1 MTQYP
6 KLFIFSLFLFHSFFI
21 FAQKQNP
28 KVRTG
33 LEVLK
38 ASGFEKLKGKKIGLV
53 TNATGVDNGLRSTAD
68 IFFEATKLQLVAYY
82 APEHGIRGDYSAGE
96 YVEFYTDPH
105 SKLPVYSLYGKT
117 RKPTAEMLKGV
128 EVLVYDIQD
137 IGCRSYTY
145 ISTMGMIMEAAAEN
159 NIEVIILDRPN
170 PLGGLRIE
178 GNLTEDDCISF
189 VSQFKIPYLYG
200 LTCGELAVMLNEE
213 KMLGKKCKLEVIKM
227 EGWKRAMNFED
238 TGLEWIPTSP
248 HIPHR
253 NSAYFY
259 PATGIIGELYL
270 ASIGVGYT
278 LPFQTFATEWID
290 GQLFSEKMNALRLEG
305 VNFRPISY
313 KPYYSVSKDKKV
325 QGVQIYITDFEK
337 VRLSDLQFYL
347 MQVAYEL
354 YPDKK
359 IFELCEKN
367 RWDMFD
373 KVSGS
378 KKIRELFSQNYR
390 FEDIKAYWTKD
401 EQNFKKIAK
410 KYWLYS
416 K

>member
-1 MTQYP
+1 MQYA
-6 KLFIFSLFLFHSFFI
+6 KLFVFSFFFFYSFFL

-38 ASGFEKLKGKKIGLV
+38 ASNFDRLKGKKIGLV
-53 TNATGVDNGLRSTAD
+53 TNATGVDNDLRSTAD

-96 YVEFYTDPH
+96 YVEFYTDART
-105 SKLPVYSLYGKT
+105 KLPVYSLYGKT

-159 NIEVIILDRPN
+159 NIEVVILDRPN
-170 PLGGLRIE
+170 PLGGLRVE

-200 LTCGELAVMLNEE
+200 LTCGELAMMLNEE

-227 EGWKRAMNFED
+227 EGWKRKMNFED
-238 TGLEWIPTSP
+238 TGLEWVPTSP

-259 PATGIIGELYL
+259 PATGIVGELYL

-278 LPFQTFATEWID
+278 VPFQTFATEWID
-290 GQLFSEKMNALRLEG
+290 GQLFCEKMNALKLEG
-305 VNFRPISY
+305 VNFRPIFY
-313 KPYYSVSKDKKV
+313 KPYYNTSKDKKV

-347 MQVAYEL
+347 MQVSYQL
-354 YPDKK
+354 YPEKK
-359 IFELCEKN
+359 IFELCEKS

-401 EQNFKKIAK
+401 EENFKKIAK